1 MTEGSRRSE
10 CRGAIS
16 KEVDKVGAQR
26 GSKRP
31 WVRGKEEGEETN
43 RGMRRG
49 QAKLVPSSPPGK
61 DGPRGDKLLK
71 NVRNSSQ

>member
-1 MTEGSRRSE
+1 LEKALILGKTEGSRRSE

-26 GSKRP
+26 GSERP

-43 RGMRRG
+43 GYG
-49 QAKLVPSSPPGK
+49 EGAG
-61 DGPRGDKLLK
+61 
-71 NVRNSSQ
+71 

>member
-31 WVRGKEEGEETN
+31 WVRGKEEGEETH
-43 RGMRRG
+43 GYG
-49 QAKLVPSSPPGK
+49 
-61 DGPRGDKLLK
+61 DGAG
-71 NVRNSSQ
+71 